1 MINASFQTLIRA
13 LLLALSLVLMPTS
26 ESLAEEELRPSV
38 GKPLQAAQK
47 LMAEGKHTE
56 ALPLIREAEAVGKLS
71 PYESLIIHQMRGVAL
86 SGVGDSLGAVK
97 SFEKVLASGK
107 LAEEAALHL
116 TQSIASIYLRA
127 KKYPEAIKWI
137 KKYAAD
143 GGTQAETLNYLP
155 QAYYLAGDYRAS
167 ARESAALISSLEQA
181 GARPSEAQIK
191 LLASALS
198 KSNELNAYRQALERM
213 LHYYPKPKYWQD
225 LIQRTARKPG
235 FSRNLD
241 LDVLRL
247 LRATDNIRT
256 AREYME
262 MAQLA
267 LQARLPAEAKAV
279 IEEGYE
285 KKVLGSGETRE
296 IERQA
301 RLHKLVKERYAMDL
315 ESFSGADSALAETA
329 SGQVLL
335 ETGLAYVTY
344 GMAEKGLQMMTLGM
358 ARGGLKFPGQAQL
371 RLAYAYY
378 YAGDKAKA
386 DAALSKVRGSDGSR
400 ELARLWRILIAG
412 K

>member
-1 MINASFQTLIRA
+1 
-13 LLLALSLVLMPTS
+13 MPAS
-26 ESLAEEELRPSV
+26 ESLAEDELRPSV
-38 GKPLQAAQK
+38 GKPLQEAQK
-47 LMAEGKHTE
+47 LMAVGKNSE

-71 PYESLIIHQMRGVAL
+71 PYERLIIHQMRGAAL
-86 SGVGDSLGAVK
+86 SGAGDSLGAVK

-107 LAEEAALHL
+107 LAREAALHM
-116 TQSIASIYLRA
+116 TQSIAAIYLRA

-155 QAYYLAGDYRAS
+155 QAYYLAGDYKAS
-167 ARESAALISSLEQA
+167 ARESAALISRMEKA
-181 GARPSEAQIK
+181 GMRPSEAQIR

-198 KSNELNAYRQALERM
+198 KSNELEAYSQALERM
-213 LHYYPKPKYWQD
+213 LRYYPKPKYWQD
-225 LIQRTARKPG
+225 FIQRTARKPG

-279 IEEGYE
+279 IAEGYE
-285 KKVLGSGETRE
+285 KKVLGSGAPRE

-301 RLHKLVKERYAMDL
+301 RLKKLVTERYAIDL
-315 ESFSGADSALAETA
+315 KSFAGTDSAFAKTA
-329 SGQVLL
+329 SGEVLL
-335 ETGLAYVTY
+335 ETGLAYVTC

-358 ARGGLKFPGQAQL
+358 ARGGLKFPEQAQL
-371 RLAYAYY
+371 HLAYAYY
-378 YAGDKAKA
+378 YAGENTKA

-400 ELARLWRILIAG
+400 DLARLWRILIAG
-412 K
+412 KY